1 MPNYY
6 IGIGGTGAR
15 VAEALVH
22 LCAAGYGPDRLTIF
36 LIDPDQGNGNLGRTA
51 RLIANYRQARE
62 TFRER
67 TTAAP
72 FLRTEIRTPS
82 PFVWTIFRDQNVS
95 LAEHIRLQNQDAAL
109 QDFTRVL
116 FSEEELRTPLNEG
129 FRGHPN
135 IGAAILADIND
146 KTDEEPWKT
155 FWADVENTQQAGG
168 MRVFLAGS
176 IFGGTG
182 AAGIP
187 TLGSPNVIKRNLK
200 AKLGDRSKVRL
211 GAALVLPYFTFDPGT
226 SAGPQMFVTAAD
238 FPIATKAALHYYQTK
253 PLAFDDLY
261 LVGDSLGQNVGQFS
275 PGARQ
280 QENAPHYIELV
291 SALAATDFYAT
302 PDAPLDE
309 PRRFLAAREGKQVG
323 WQDLPTT
330 REEGA
335 VGERQGVL
343 RRRLTTLAAFAY
355 AVLDYGLPTLDEKP
369 LDGVPDAWHDA
380 HFYPKKCMGLG
391 RDKTRDPREA
401 RSREALGYVGDYLQR
416 YLTWLAGLDESADGI
431 VRLAEAERFMDKGGD
446 LLRHD
451 AHPHAVGAIM
461 RDRNQE
467 KDFTAFLNVLNE
479 TQVGTESM
487 SPSDTFINL
496 FYEAAQ
502 RFAEDNYA
510 LPPEPARQP

>member
-22 LCAAGYGPDRLTIF
+22 LCAAGYGPSQLSIF

-51 RLIANYRQARE
+51 GLIAHYRKARE
-62 TFRER
+62 ASRDR
-67 TTAAP
+67 TPAVP
-72 FLRTEIRTPS
+72 FLRTEIRTPD
-82 PFVWTIFRDQNVS
+82 PFVWSIFRDQNVR
-95 LAEHIRLQNQDAAL
+95 LAEHVRLSNQNPAL

-116 FSEEELRTPLNEG
+116 FSEQELDTPLNEG

-135 IGAAILADIND
+135 IGAVVLADPD
-146 KTDEEPWKT
+146 PTAEPWKT

-187 TLGSPNVIKRNLK
+187 TLGSPNVIKRHPK
-200 AKLGDRSKVRL
+200 AAMGDRSKVRL
-211 GAALVLPYFTFDPGT
+211 GAALVLPYFTFESGT
-226 SAGPQMFVTAAD
+226 ANGSQMFVTAAD

-261 LVGDSLGQNVGQFS
+261 LLGDSLGQKVGQFS
-275 PGARQ
+275 PGSRQ
-280 QENAPHYIELV
+280 QENRPHYIELV
-291 SALAATDFYAT
+291 GALAATDFFAT
-302 PDAPLDE
+302 SAPPADE
-309 PRRFLAAREGKQVG
+309 PYRFLAARDSRQVG
-323 WQDLPTT
+323 WQDLPAT
-330 REEGA
+330 RDAAA
-335 VGERQGVL
+335 VGEQQGLL
-343 RRRLTTLAAFAY
+343 RRRLTPLAAFAY
-355 AVLDYGLPTLDEKP
+355 AFLDYGLPTLDEKP

-380 HFYPKKCMGLG
+380 HFYPKKFLGLG

-401 RSREALGYVGDYLQR
+401 KSREALGYVADYLKR
-416 YLTWLAGLDESADGI
+416 YLAWLAALDDGPDGV
-431 VRLAEAERFMDKGGD
+431 VRLADAERFFDEKGRLRGHEASPYAIGG
-446 LLRHD
+446 LLKER
-451 AHPHAVGAIM
+451 A
-461 RDRNQE
+461 QE

-479 TQVGTESM
+479 THVGGDAM
-487 SPSDTFINL
+487 SSADTFVNL

-502 RFAEDNYA
+502 RFAEATYGLA
-510 LPPEPARQP
+510 PEPASQP